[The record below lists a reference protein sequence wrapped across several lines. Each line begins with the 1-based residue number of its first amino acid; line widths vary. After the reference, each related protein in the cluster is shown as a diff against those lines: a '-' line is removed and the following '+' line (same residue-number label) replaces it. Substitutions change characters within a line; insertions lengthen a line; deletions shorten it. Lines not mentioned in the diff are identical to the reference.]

1 MGKAKINIPM
11 CAALVLLLLT
21 MISIHLTCGLYA
33 RYTAI
38 SSSQDSA
45 RVAKFHVIGSVGEK
59 DIRVNCTQT
68 EKSGVYNITVSNQ
81 SEVTVKYI
89 IYVKLDQNVV
99 GTDLWVKMDGIEGSN
114 VGQTM
119 QFTRGPL
126 PPFSDKT
133 HTLELGVYN
142 WATVTS
148 KAEKPGDASVDWV
161 LNFDVDIAVEQ
172 VD

>member
-45 RVAKFHVIGSVGEK
+45 RVAKFHVIGSVDKK
-59 DIRVNCTQT
+59 DICVNCTQT

-89 IYVKLDQNVV
+89 IYVKLDQKVV
-99 GTDLWVKMDGIEGSN
+99 GTDLWVKMDGIEGT
-114 VGQTM
+114 VEQIM
-119 QFTRGPL
+119 KFTRDPL
-126 PPFSDKT
+126 APFSNRT

-148 KAEKPGDASVDWV
+148 KAENPGDASVDWV

>member
-45 RVAKFHVIGSVGEK
+45 RVAKFHVIGSVDKK
-59 DIRVNCTQT
+59 DICVNCTQT

-99 GTDLWVKMDGIEGSN
+99 GTDLWVKMDGEEGKVEQN
-114 VGQTM
+114 M

-126 PPFSDKT
+126 APFSEKI

-148 KAEKPGDASVDWV
+148 KAENPGDASVDWV

>member
-45 RVAKFHVIGSVGEK
+45 RVAKFHVIGSVDKK
-59 DIRVNCTQT
+59 DISVNCTQT
-68 EKSGVYNITVSNQ
+68 EKSGVYTITVSNQ

-99 GTDLWVKMDGIEGSN
+99 GTDLWVKMDEEDGYVE
-114 VGQTM
+114 QTM
-119 QFTRGPL
+119 KFTQKPL
-126 PPFSDKT
+126 APFRDRT
-133 HTLELGVYN
+133 HTLELGVHN

-148 KAEKPGDASVDWV
+148 KAENPGDASVDWV

>member
-45 RVAKFHVIGSVGEK
+45 RVAKFHVIGSVDKK

-68 EKSGVYNITVSNQ
+68 EKSGVYEITVDNQ

-89 IYVKLDQNVV
+89 IYVKLDQKVV
-99 GTDLWVKMDGIEGSN
+99 GTDLRVKMDGIEAT
-114 VGQTM
+114 VEQIM
-119 QFTRGPL
+119 KFTRDPL
-126 PPFSDKT
+126 APFTDRT
-133 HTLELGVYN
+133 HKLELGVHN

-148 KAEKPGDASVDWV
+148 KAENPGDASVDWV

>member
-45 RVAKFHVIGSVGEK
+45 RVAKFHVIGSVDKK

-68 EKSGVYNITVSNQ
+68 EKSGVYEITVDNQ

-99 GTDLWVKMDGIEGSN
+99 GTDLWVKMDGKVEN
-114 VGQTM
+114 FGQTM

-142 WATVTS
+142 WTTVTS
-148 KAEKPGDASVDWV
+148 KAANPGDASVDWV